1 MSAKSETDNRV
12 TNFFY
17 RYRYQIMIFV
27 SIVIIKSIFN
37 CFLSTLVQISGADE
51 FGTIAGA
58 SYFAGLDWSD
68 VVSHVSYYGFGY
80 SMFMAPIFWI
90 TDNPV
95 IIFQFMIAFNTIC
108 LAVSGI
114 IAYNIIKGIFKV
126 ENETYAA
133 LAAFASAMYFG
144 SVLNANAVYNES
156 MLVLIG
162 WIMVYILLKMQ
173 EKRDE
178 DKSTFGLTIVLSLI
192 MVYSLLVHTRALYL
206 WGAAVIFMF
215 VYLIVKRK
223 LLANPV
229 VIGVICAA
237 GYLMSKFVI
246 EKVQASLWLVGED
259 KSGLNNSVES
269 LGGYFGNIHYL
280 FTINGLKGFIY
291 TIFGQIYGMITISG
305 GFFAIFIAIILF
317 VICKI
322 LYRFIKRESIHVNEK
337 LLTLGMFIVSF
348 LGAALILT
356 ALGIS
361 DRTAESVAL
370 REGSKWYL
378 YARYWGMVGGL
389 MIMFTL
395 VYLYDKFNTIK
406 YSGYE
411 YRQQRNEKRTILI
424 IAFIGFLIITLPF
437 VWRLAPKF
445 DIFECSYSNVYL
457 HYVPM
462 AFLKKGD
469 YMTQGAFIIMS
480 VFAMIS
486 LILLIAFILNN
497 KLTAAVLAV
506 IVLSLYNYGYATIVM
521 DKDSSDRFYNE
532 FTDIRKEIDELDLEK
547 EQQIYVNVENT
558 KTYND
563 KAAYIYDAQFW
574 LNRYRVIIGTPD
586 LSTPSVVITSKNTE
600 EYLKAGFD
608 IVYVKDDS
616 EIYETITVL
625 QKKQYSNVPNGI
637 NSSGEIGN
645 HTGGE
650 VSDHSNGE
658 IR

>member
-1 MSAKSETDNRV
+1 MSAKSETNNKV
-12 TNFFY
+12 TNFIY
-17 RYRYQIMIFV
+17 RYRYQIMVFV
-27 SIVIIKSIFN
+27 SIFIIKSIFN

-108 LAVSGI
+108 LGISGI
-114 IAYNIIKGIFKV
+114 IAYNIIKGIFKID
-126 ENETYAA
+126 NEVYAA
-133 LAAFASAMYFG
+133 LTAFASAMYFG

-156 MLVLIG
+156 MLVLVG
-162 WIMVYILLKMQ
+162 WIMVYILLIMQ
-173 EKRDE
+173 ERRDAN
-178 DKSTFGLTIVLSLI
+178 KSTFLLTIVLSI
-192 MVYSLLVHTRALYL
+192 VMVYSLLVHTRALYL
-206 WGAAVIFMF
+206 WGAAVIFMLT
-215 VYLIVKRK
+215 YLIIKRK
-223 LLANPV
+223 LLANPIV
-229 VIGVICAA
+229 MGAICVA
-237 GYLMSKFVI
+237 GYFASKFII
-246 EKVQASLWLVGED
+246 EKVQTVLWLVGED

-269 LGGYFGNIHYL
+269 LGGYFSNIHYL
-280 FTINGLKGFIY
+280 FTIHGLKGFLY

-305 GFFAIFIAIILF
+305 GLYAFFIAIILF

-322 LYRFIKRESIHVNEK
+322 LYRFVKRETIHLNEK
-337 LLTLGMFIVSF
+337 LLTLGMFILSF

-361 DRTAESVAL
+361 DRTAETVASGQ
-370 REGSKWYL
+370 GSKWYL

-395 VYLYDKFNTIK
+395 VFLYDKFNTIK

-411 YRQQRNEKRTILI
+411 HRQQKNEKKIILI
-424 IAFIGFLIITLPF
+424 ISAIGFLLVSFLF

-445 DIFECSYSNVYL
+445 EIFECSYSNVYL

-462 AFLKKGD
+462 AFLQKGD
-469 YMTQGAFIIMS
+469 MMTQRAFLTMS
-480 VFAMIS
+480 IFALIS
-486 LILLIAFILNN
+486 FALLIGFILNN

-506 IVLSLYNYGYATIVM
+506 IILSLYNYGYATIVM

-532 FTDIRKEIDELDLEK
+532 FVDIKQEIDDLNLE
-547 EQQIYVNVENT
+547 ENQQIYVNVGNT
-558 KTYND
+558 KIYND

-574 LNRYRVIIGTPD
+574 LNRHRIIVGTPD
-586 LSTPSVVITSKNTE
+586 LSNSAIVITSKDVE
-600 EYLKAGFD
+600 SYVKAGFEV
-608 IVYVKDDS
+608 IYEKTDS
-616 EIYETITVL
+616 EIYGTITVL
-625 QKKQYSNVPNGI
+625 QKREYSYVPDSN
-637 NSSGEIGN
+637 NSDGELQN
-645 HTGGE
+645 NSAGE
-650 VSDHSNGE
+650 LQ
-658 IR
+658 

>member
-1 MSAKSETDNRV
+1 MSAKSETDNRGK
-12 TNFFY
+12 NFFY
-17 RYRYQIMIFV
+17 RYRYQILIFV
-27 SIVIIKSIFN
+27 SIFIIKSIFN
-37 CFLSTLVQISGADE
+37 SFLSTLVQISGADE

-58 SYFAGLDWSD
+58 SYFAGLNWSD

-80 SMFMAPIFWI
+80 SMFMAPVFWI

-95 IIFQFMIAFNTIC
+95 IIFQVMIAFNTIC

-114 IAYNIIKGIFKV
+114 IAYNILKGIFKV
-126 ENETYAA
+126 ENDIYAA
-133 LAAFASAMYFG
+133 FTAFASAMYFG

-173 EKRDE
+173 VKRDE
-178 DKSTFGLTIVLSLI
+178 DKSTFGLTVILSLI

-206 WGAAVIFMF
+206 WGAAVIFMLT
-215 VYLIVKRK
+215 YLIIKRK
-223 LLANPV
+223 LLANPAV
-229 VIGVICAA
+229 LGVICAA
-237 GYLMSKFVI
+237 GYVISKFVI
-246 EKVQASLWLVGED
+246 EKVQTSLWLVGED

-269 LGGYFGNIHYL
+269 LGSYFGNIQNL
-280 FTINGLKGFIY
+280 FTVNGLKGFIY

-305 GFFAIFIAIILF
+305 GLFAIFIAIILF

-322 LYRFIKRESIHVNEK
+322 LYRLVKRESIHLNEK

-361 DRTAESVAL
+361 DKTAFSVAA

-395 VYLYDKFNTIK
+395 VYLYDKFSTVK

-411 YRQQRNEKRTILI
+411 YRQQKNEKRTILI
-424 IAFIGFLIITLPF
+424 IAFAGFLLITLPF

-480 VFAMIS
+480 VFALVS
-486 LILLIAFILNN
+486 LVLLIAFILNN
-497 KLTAAVLAV
+497 KLMAAVLAV
-506 IVLSLYNYGYATIVM
+506 IVFSLYNYGYATIVM

-532 FTDIRKEIDELDLEK
+532 FADIKNEIEELDLEK
-547 EQQIYVNVENT
+547 EQQIYVNVGNT
-558 KTYND
+558 KVYND

-574 LNRYRVIIGTPD
+574 LNQYRIVIGTPD
-586 LSTPSVVITSKNTE
+586 LSNSSVVITSKNTE
-600 EYLKAGFD
+600 EYIKAGFD
-608 IVYVKDDS
+608 IVYVKNDS

-625 QKKQYSNVPNGI
+625 QKKEYSYVPGGV
-637 NSSGEIGN
+637 NSSGETGN
-645 HTGGE
+645 HTNGE
-650 VSDHSNGE
+650 VPVHSSGE
-658 IR
+658 K

>member
-1 MSAKSETDNRV
+1 MSAKSETDSKV
-12 TNFFY
+12 KNFIY

-27 SIVIIKSIFN
+27 SIFIVKSIFN

-80 SMFMAPIFWI
+80 SMFMAPVFWI

-95 IIFQFMIAFNTIC
+95 VIFQFMIAFNTIC
-108 LAVSGI
+108 LGISGI
-114 IAYNIIKGIFKV
+114 IAYNIIKGIFRV
-126 ENETYAA
+126 ENEAYAA
-133 LAAFASAMYFG
+133 LAAFAGAMYFG

-173 EKRDE
+173 ERRDE
-178 DKSTFGLTIVLSLI
+178 NKSTLMLTVVLSI
-192 MVYSLLVHTRALYL
+192 VMVYSLLVHTRALYL
-206 WGAAVIFMF
+206 WGAAVIFMLT
-215 VYLIVKRK
+215 YLVVKRK
-223 LLANPV
+223 LLANPI
-229 VIGVICAA
+229 VIGGICAA
-237 GYLMSKFVI
+237 GYLLSKFVI
-246 EKVQASLWLVGED
+246 EKVQAALWLVGED

-280 FTINGLKGFIY
+280 FTVNGLKGFIY

-305 GFFAIFIAIILF
+305 GLYAIFIAIILF
-317 VICKI
+317 VICKV
-322 LYRFIKRESIHVNEK
+322 LYRLIKRESIYINEK
-337 LLTLGMFIVSF
+337 LLTLGMFIISF

-361 DRTAESVAL
+361 DRTAESVAMG
-370 REGSKWYL
+370 EGSKWYL

-395 VYLYDKFNTIK
+395 VFLYDKFSNIK

-411 YRQQRNEKRTILI
+411 HRRQKNEKKIILI

-437 VWRLAPKF
+437 VLKLAPKF

-462 AFLKKGD
+462 AFLQKGD
-469 YMTQGAFIIMS
+469 YMTRGAFITMS
-480 VFAMIS
+480 VFALIS

-497 KLTAAVLAV
+497 KLTAAVLTV
-506 IVLSLYNYGYATIVM
+506 IVLGLYNYGYATIVM

-532 FTDIRKEIDELDLEK
+532 FVDIRQEIEELDLE
-547 EQQIYVNVENT
+547 ENQQIYVNIGST
-558 KTYND
+558 KVYND

-574 LNRYRVIIGTPD
+574 LNRYRIIIGAPD
-586 LSTPSVVITSKNTE
+586 LSNQSVVITSKDIE
-600 EYLKAGFD
+600 DYLHAGFEV
-608 IVYVKDDS
+608 VYVKKDS

-625 QKKQYSNVPNGI
+625 QKKEYSPVPEKI
-637 NSSGEIGN
+637 NSSGEIPN
-645 HTGGE
+645 N
-650 VSDHSNGE
+650 SSGE
-658 IR
+658 IQ